1 MLYLGTDNAV
11 YVSWND
17 GGSWT
22 RLRSNLPPA
31 PVYWLEIQ
39 PHFHDLVVATYGRGF
54 WVLDDLTTLRDWDQ
68 TQGKNAVLL
77 PIRPAYR
84 FRSRQDGRA
93 ADANSAVEGENPP
106 NGADIN
112 FYLKQAPKQIEI
124 TILGPNNE
132 VVRTLRQTPK
142 PTGDPDVDDYNKL
155 IDGGFKAQA
164 GLNRV
169 WWDLR
174 YEPLTPVKL
183 RTSPPGEPWVR
194 AGKADYRPLILWT
207 SLAFPPRAV
216 PGKYTVKL
224 SVDGESF
231 TQPLEVLRDPHTL
244 GSDQD
249 IAAEVSFLRDLT
261 KELDEAAKMINDLEW
276 VRLEADQRRARSAAT
291 VPPANSGGAAVT
303 AAGSSAQAGTADDL
317 EQRAIAA
324 EEKLIDVH
332 LTGRV
337 EDSFRHPMNLYGK
350 MMAVLANLGATGADL
365 APTSQQVEVNREFQQ
380 RLSEARQAYQQ
391 VMQSTGRSSAGGE

>member
-1 MLYLGTDNAV
+1 MLYLGTDNAI

-54 WVLDDLTTLRDWDQ
+54 WVLDDLTTLREWDHVQ
-68 TQGKNAVLL
+68 QQNKNAVLF
-77 PIRPAYR
+77 PVRPAYR
-84 FRSRQDGRA
+84 FHSRQDGRA
-93 ADANSAVEGENPP
+93 ADPNSAVLGENPP
-106 NGADIN
+106 YGADIN
-112 FYLKQAPKQIEI
+112 FYLKQAPKQVEI
-124 TILGPNNE
+124 AIIGPDNQ
-132 VVRTLRQTPK
+132 VVRTLRPAAK
-142 PTGDPDVDDYNKL
+142 PTGDPEVDDYNRRVYGSGL
-155 IDGGFKAQA
+155 KAQA

-183 RTSPPGEPWVR
+183 RTSPPGEPWIR
-194 AGKADYRPLILWT
+194 AGTAGYRPLVMWT
-207 SLAFPPRAV
+207 SAAFPPRVV

-224 SVDGESF
+224 TVDGESF

-249 IAAEVSFLRDLT
+249 IESEVVFLRGVV
-261 KELDEAAKMINDLEW
+261 KELDDAAKMINDLEW
-276 VRLEADQRRARSAAT
+276 VRLEAEQRRARTADSQT
-291 VPPANSGGAAVT
+291 GA
-303 AAGSSAQAGTADDL
+303 SSTDDL

-324 EEKLIDVH
+324 EEKLVDVH

-337 EDSFRHPMNLYGK
+337 EDSFRHPMGLYGK
-350 MMAVLANLGATGADL
+350 MMAVLENLGATGADL
-365 APTSQQVEVNREFQQ
+365 PPTSQQEEVNREFQQ

-391 VMQSTGRSSAGGE
+391 VMQSAGRPASGGD